1 MSDMIDGLKEF
12 QRKFIEQDPSRL
24 LWCMDSR
31 KKFSETDVTP
41 REYLRDLGFDEE
53 KIKVILHRAGLE

>member
-1 MSDMIDGLKEF
+1 MSDFIEGLKEF
-12 QRKFIEQDPSRL
+12 QRKFIEEDPSRL
-24 LWCMDSR
+24 LWCINSR
-31 KKFSETDVTP
+31 KKLRDDITP